1 MAEVKLDEL
10 KAIIGNKKVTSPF
23 DDILVTDI
31 VGMSDKEH
39 DAYVN
44 MVMERAGDKKVLGIA
59 AMLDKED
66 HVTISWVCAESHK
79 FERIRRITGYL
90 TGTVDRW
97 GDAKR
102 AELDDRVKHA

>member
-10 KAIIGNKKVTSPF
+10 KAIIGDKKVTSPF

-31 VGMSDKEH
+31 VGMSAKEH

-66 HVTISWVCAESHK
+66 HVAISWVCAEPHK
-79 FERIRRITGYL
+79 SNYGL
-90 TGTVDRW
+90 PDR
-97 GDAKR
+97 
-102 AELDDRVKHA
+102 HC